1 MTIELSSDQYR
12 KLIKMVY
19 IAEWVVNS
27 HKSSED
33 EYEFTD
39 IEQHIYS
46 FFNEFGCDD
55 LIEYDEEHD
64 MFFPLSDM
72 DDQLMHYIDEFLET
86 NKNDFIGFN

>member
-1 MTIELSSDQYR
+1 MIIELNKEQYR

-27 HKSSED
+27 YRTSEE

-46 FFNEFGCDD
+46 YFNNFDCGD
-55 LIEYDEEHD
+55 LIEYDEEQE
-64 MFFPLSDM
+64 MYFPTSDM
-72 DDQLMHYIDEFLET
+72 DDGQMPYVDEFLEA
-86 NKNDFIGFN
+86 NKGDFIGFN